1 MKDLSCSIDV
11 EKYRRDTIKQFFT
24 DVLELDETL
33 ALESSDAVV
42 GVLSDVVLTK
52 FAHFLDFVV
61 QNTAEKSCANNCSSC
76 LENCSSCRVKG
87 GNDE

>member
-42 GVLSDVVLTK
+42 GVLPEDVMVK
-52 FAHFLDFVV
+52 FVHFLDFVV

-76 LENCSSCRVKG
+76 SGNCSSCQVKG
-87 GNDE
+87 GLDE

>member
-1 MKDLSCSIDV
+1 MKDLSCSVNV
-11 EKYRRDTIKQFFT
+11 EQYRRDTLKQFFHE
-24 DVLELDETL
+24 VLELDENL
-33 ALESSDAVV
+33 AQQSSEAVV
-42 GVLSDVVLTK
+42 GVLSDDVLTK

-76 LENCSSCRVKG
+76 SGNCSSCQVKG